1 MEWLYTIPKHAIT
14 KGITRK
20 GPLCRAGGLKVL
32 LNMVADSQL
41 ATVTGIR
48 QVRPA
53 NVIAAD
59 HERLV
64 ACLYERN

>member
-1 MEWLYTIPKHAIT
+1 MEWLYTPREHAIA
-14 KGITRK
+14 KGIARK
-20 GPLCRAGGLKVL
+20 GPFCRAGGLKVL

-64 ACLYERN
+64 ACLYEMN